1 MRSNPLANT
10 TFKRGTG
17 FWITSLLLMAIPGIL
32 HTQAA
37 APATPAQ
44 NATTGPASATAP
56 VIDAKQTQAAMP
68 ATPVRNSNRRKAAQ
82 LYLAASKQFVGE
94 QFEEAMR
101 GYEQAAALDPGN
113 ADYPLAAS
121 VARSHTVTALIQA
134 AAKDRM
140 RGDAGAAR
148 AALAHALELE
158 PDNDPVKQHL
168 YELGDDALL
177 GQARPIYEQGA
188 GRAGDAVELA
198 PSADVHTF
206 HLHAD
211 QRQILQQVFKSYEI
225 EATVDESVRATQAR
239 LDVDD
244 ARFETAAHVAG
255 MVTDSFYV
263 PLDAHRALVVRD
275 TKENRQQYTRQEYE
289 TVYLPGLSKE
299 ELADIGNLAKNVFNA
314 QQAVTEPSSGTIS
327 LRAPQSTL
335 DAFNAIMSQLLDGHS
350 QVLLEVRMIQ
360 LAHITARNTGVQP
373 PQSVSA
379 INVYSEEQSILN
391 SNQALVQ
398 QIISS
403 GLAAPGDT
411 LAILGILLA
420 SGQVSSS
427 LLTNGVALFG
437 GGLTASALAPGSMS
451 ANFSLNSSDSRELDE
466 IQLRVGDG
474 EDATL
479 KTGMR
484 YPIQTS
490 SYSSIAGS
498 VPSIP
503 GLTGAGSSS
512 SLSSLLASYGGV
524 PNIPQV
530 QYQDLGLT
538 LKATPRVMRGS
549 EVALKIDMKIDALA
563 GTSVNGN
570 PVLSNR
576 AWSGVVTVKPGEAV
590 EVVSE
595 LDKTESRAISG
606 VPGISEIPGMNNLTG
621 KDIQKN
627 YATLLIIITPHVI
640 RGTQAAGYSPML
652 RVEPGQTAAH

>member
-1 MRSNPLANT
+1 MRSNPLANPA
-10 TFKRGTG
+10 FRRGTG
-17 FWITSLLLMAIPGIL
+17 FWTTLLLLMALPGIL
-32 HTQAA
+32 YAQSA
-37 APATPAQ
+37 APATPVQ
-44 NATTGPASATAP
+44 SVTTGPASATAP
-56 VIDAKQTQAAMP
+56 VLDAIQTQTAMP
-68 ATPVRNSNRRKAAQ
+68 ATSVRNSDRRKASK

-94 QFEEAMR
+94 QFEEAMH
-101 GYEQAAALDPGN
+101 GYERAAALDPGN

-121 VARSHTVTALIQA
+121 VARSHAVTALIQA

-140 RGDAGAAR
+140 RGEAGAAR

-158 PDNDPVKQHL
+158 PDNVPVKQHL
-168 YELGDDALL
+168 YQLGDDALL

-198 PSADVHTF
+198 PSVDVHSF
-206 HLHAD
+206 HLRAD
-211 QRQILQQVFKSYEI
+211 QRQILQQGFKAYGVD
-225 EATVDESVRATQAR
+225 ATVDESVRGTQAR

-244 ARFETAAHVAG
+244 ARFETAARLAG
-255 MVTDSFYV
+255 LVTDSFYI
-263 PLDAHRALVVRD
+263 PLDAHRALMLRD
-275 TKENRQQYTRQEYE
+275 TNENRRQYTRQEYE

-299 ELADIGNLAKNVFNA
+299 ELTDIGNLAKNVFNA
-314 QQAVTEPSSGTIS
+314 QQAVTEPSSGTIT

-335 DAFNAIMSQLLDGHS
+335 DAFNATMSQLLDGHS

-360 LAHITARNTGVQP
+360 LAHISARNTGVRP

-379 INVYSEEQSILN
+379 FNVYTEEQSILN
-391 SNQALVQ
+391 ANQDLVQ
-398 QIISS
+398 EIISS
-403 GLAAPGDT
+403 GLASSGDT

-437 GGLTASALAPGSMS
+437 GGLTSSALAPGSLS
-451 ANFSLNSSDSRELDE
+451 ANFSLNSSDSRELDN
-466 IQLRVGDG
+466 IQLRLGDG

-490 SYSSIAGS
+490 SYSSLAGS
-498 VPSIP
+498 VSSIP
-503 GLTGAGSSS
+503 GLTSAGSSS
-512 SLSSLLASYGGV
+512 SLSSLLASYGGSGS
-524 PNIPQV
+524 NIPQV

-576 AWSGVVTVKPGEAV
+576 AWSGVVTIKPGEAV
-590 EVVSE
+590 EVISE

-606 VPGISEIPGMNNLTG
+606 VPGISEIPGMNNMTG
-621 KDIQKN
+621 KDTQKN
-627 YATLLIIITPHVI
+627 YATLLIIMTPHVI
-640 RGTQAAGYSPML
+640 RGTQAAGHSPML
-652 RVEPGQTAAH
+652 RVEHGQQGR

>member
-1 MRSNPLANT
+1 MRSHPLANPA
-10 TFKRGTG
+10 FRQLMS
-17 FWITSLLLMAIPGIL
+17 FWTALVLLVAIPRIL
-32 HTQAA
+32 HAQAA

-44 NATTGPASATAP
+44 SATTGTASTTTP
-56 VIDAKQTQAAMP
+56 VIDAKQAPAAMP
-68 ATPVRNSNRRKAAQ
+68 ATVVRNSDRRKAAK

-113 ADYPLAAS
+113 SDYPLAAN
-121 VARSHTVTALIQA
+121 VARSHAVTALIQA

-140 RGDAGAAR
+140 RGEAGAAS

-158 PDNDPVKQHL
+158 PNNVPVKQHL

-198 PSADVHTF
+198 PSAGVHSF
-206 HLHAD
+206 HLRAD
-211 QRQILQQVFKSYEI
+211 QRQILQQLFKSYGI
-225 EATVDESVRATQAR
+225 EATVDESVRATQVR

-244 ARFETAAHVAG
+244 ARFETAARVAG
-255 MVTDSFYV
+255 MVTDSFYL
-263 PLDAHRALVVRD
+263 PLDAHRALLLRD
-275 TKENRQQYTRQEYE
+275 TRDNRQQYTRQEYE

-314 QQAVTEPSSGTIS
+314 QQAVTEPSSGTIT
-327 LRAPQSTL
+327 LRASQSTL
-335 DAFNAIMSQLLDGHS
+335 DAFNATMGQLLDGHS

-360 LAHITARNTGVQP
+360 LAHISARNTGVKP

-391 SNQALVQ
+391 SNQDLVQ

-451 ANFSLNSSDSRELDE
+451 ANFSLNSSDSRELDN
-466 IQLRVGDG
+466 IQLRLGDG

-490 SYSSIAGS
+490 SYSSLAGS
-498 VPSIP
+498 VSSIP
-503 GLTGAGSSS
+503 GLTSAGSSS
-512 SLSSLLASYGGV
+512 SLSSLLASYGGSGS
-524 PNIPQV
+524 NIPQV

-576 AWSGVVTVKPGEAV
+576 AWSGVVTIKPGEAV

-621 KDIQKN
+621 KDTQKN

-640 RGTQAAGYSPML
+640 RGTQAAGHSPML
-652 RVEPGQTAAH
+652 RVEHGQPGR

>member
-1 MRSNPLANT
+1 
-10 TFKRGTG
+10 
-17 FWITSLLLMAIPGIL
+17 
-32 HTQAA
+32 
-37 APATPAQ
+37 
-44 NATTGPASATAP
+44 
-56 VIDAKQTQAAMP
+56 
-68 ATPVRNSNRRKAAQ
+68 
-82 LYLAASKQFVGE
+82 
-94 QFEEAMR
+94 
-101 GYEQAAALDPGN
+101 
-113 ADYPLAAS
+113 
-121 VARSHTVTALIQA
+121 
-134 AAKDRM
+134 
-140 RGDAGAAR
+140 
-148 AALAHALELE
+148 
-158 PDNDPVKQHL
+158 
-168 YELGDDALL
+168 
-177 GQARPIYEQGA
+177 
-188 GRAGDAVELA
+188 
-198 PSADVHTF
+198 
-206 HLHAD
+206 
-211 QRQILQQVFKSYEI
+211 
-225 EATVDESVRATQAR
+225 
-239 LDVDD
+239 
-244 ARFETAAHVAG
+244 
-255 MVTDSFYV
+255 
-263 PLDAHRALVVRD
+263 
-275 TKENRQQYTRQEYE
+275 
-289 TVYLPGLSKE
+289 
-299 ELADIGNLAKNVFNA
+299 
-314 QQAVTEPSSGTIS
+314 
-327 LRAPQSTL
+327 
-335 DAFNAIMSQLLDGHS
+335 LLDGHS

-360 LAHITARNTGVQP
+360 LAHISARNTGVKP

-391 SNQALVQ
+391 SNQDLVQ

-451 ANFSLNSSDSRELDE
+451 ANFSLNSSDSRELDN
-466 IQLRVGDG
+466 IQLRLGDG

-490 SYSSIAGS
+490 SYSSLAGS
-498 VPSIP
+498 VSSIP
-503 GLTGAGSSS
+503 GLTSAGSSS
-512 SLSSLLASYGGV
+512 SLSSLLASYGGSGS
-524 PNIPQV
+524 NIPQV

-576 AWSGVVTVKPGEAV
+576 AWSGVVTIKPGEAV

-621 KDIQKN
+621 KDTQKN

-640 RGTQAAGYSPML
+640 RGTQAAGHSPML
-652 RVEPGQTAAH
+652 RVEHGQPGR

>member
-10 TFKRGTG
+10 AFKRGTG
-17 FWITSLLLMAIPGIL
+17 FWIISLLLMAVPGIL
-32 HTQAA
+32 HAQAA
-37 APATPAQ
+37 APTQ
-44 NATTGPASATAP
+44 SATTGPASATAP
-56 VIDAKQTQAAMP
+56 VRAAKQAQAAMP
-68 ATPVRNSNRRKAAQ
+68 ATSVRNSDRRKAAK

-121 VARSHTVTALIQA
+121 VARSHAVTGLIQA

-140 RGDAGAAR
+140 RGEAEAAR

-158 PDNDPVKQHL
+158 PNSIPVKQHL

-177 GQARPIYEQGA
+177 GLGRPIYEKGA
-188 GRAGDAVELA
+188 GRAGEAVELA
-198 PSADVHTF
+198 PSAEVHGF

-211 QRQILQQVFKSYEI
+211 QRQILQQLFKSYGI

-244 ARFETAAHVAG
+244 ARFETAARIAG

-263 PLDAHRALVVRD
+263 PLDAHRVLVVRD
-275 TKENRQQYTRQEYE
+275 TKENRQQYMRQEYE

-314 QQAVTEPSSGTIS
+314 QQAVTEPSSGTIT

-335 DAFNAIMSQLLDGHS
+335 DAFNATMSQLLDGHS

-360 LAHITARNTGVQP
+360 LAHTSERNSGVKP

-379 INVYSEEQSILN
+379 FNVYTEEQSILN
-391 SNQALVQ
+391 ANASTVSE
-398 QIISS
+398 IISS
-403 GLAAPGDT
+403 GLASAGDT

-466 IQLRVGDG
+466 IQLRLGDG

-479 KTGMR
+479 KSGTS

-490 SYSSIAGS
+490 SYSSLSASTSAIAG
-498 VPSIP
+498 
-503 GLTGAGSSS
+503 LTSAGNSS
-512 SLSSLLASYGGV
+512 SLSSLLASYNSAS
-524 PNIPQV
+524 NIPQV

-549 EVALKIDMKIDALA
+549 EVALKIDMKIDSLA

-606 VPGISEIPGMNNLTG
+606 VPGISEIPGMNDLTG
-621 KDIQKN
+621 KDTQKN

-640 RGTQAAGYSPML
+640 RGAQAAGHSPML
-652 RVEPGQTAAH
+652 RVEPGQPTAH

>member
-1 MRSNPLANT
+1 
-10 TFKRGTG
+10 
-17 FWITSLLLMAIPGIL
+17 
-32 HTQAA
+32 
-37 APATPAQ
+37 
-44 NATTGPASATAP
+44 
-56 VIDAKQTQAAMP
+56 MP
-68 ATPVRNSNRRKAAQ
+68 AIVVRNSDRRKAAK

-94 QFEEAMR
+94 QFEEALR
-101 GYEQAAALDPGN
+101 GYEQAAKLDPGN

-121 VARSHTVTALIQA
+121 VARSHAVAALIQA

-140 RGDAGAAR
+140 RGEAGAAR
-148 AALAHALELE
+148 AALAQALELE
-158 PDNDPVKQHL
+158 PNNVPVKQHL
-168 YELGDDALL
+168 FELGDDALL

-188 GRAGDAVELA
+188 GRAGEAVELA
-198 PSADVHTF
+198 PTAGVHSF
-206 HLHAD
+206 HLRAD
-211 QRQILQQVFKSYEI
+211 QRQILQQVFKAYGI
-225 EATVDESVRATQAR
+225 DATVDESVRTAQAR

-244 ARFETAAHVAG
+244 ARFETAARIAE

-263 PLDAHRALVVRD
+263 PLDAHRVLLVRD
-275 TKENRQQYTRQEYE
+275 TKDNRQQYTRLEYE
-289 TVYLPGLSKE
+289 TVYLPGLTKE
-299 ELADIGNLAKNVFNA
+299 ELTDIGNLAKNVFNA
-314 QQAVTEPSSGTIS
+314 PQATTEPSSGTIT
-327 LRAPQSTL
+327 LRASQSTL
-335 DAFNAIMSQLLDGHS
+335 DAFNATMSQLLDGHS
-350 QVLLEVRMIQ
+350 QVMLEVRMIQ
-360 LAHITARNTGVQP
+360 LAHISARKTGVQP

-379 INVYSEEQSILN
+379 FNVYTEEQSILN
-391 SNQALVQ
+391 SNQDLVQ

-437 GGLTASALAPGSMS
+437 GGLTASALAPGSIS
-451 ANFSLNSSDSRELDE
+451 GNLNLNSSDSRELDN
-466 IQLRVGDG
+466 IQLRLGDG

-479 KTGMR
+479 KTGTR

-490 SYSSIAGS
+490 SYSSLGGS

-512 SLSSLLASYGGV
+512 SLSSLLASYGGGV
-524 PNIPQV
+524 PNLPQV

-576 AWSGVVTVKPGEAV
+576 AWSGVVTIKPGEAV
-590 EVVSE
+590 EVISE

-621 KDIQKN
+621 KDTQKN

-640 RGTQAAGYSPML
+640 RGTQSAGHSPML
-652 RVEPGQTAAH
+652 RVEHGQPGR

>member
-211 QRQILQQVFKSYEI
+211 QRQILQQVFKSYGI

-244 ARFETAAHVAG
+244 ARFETAARVAG
-255 MVTDSFYV
+255 MVTDSFYI

-275 TKENRQQYTRQEYE
+275 TKDNRQQYTRQEYE

-299 ELADIGNLAKNVFNA
+299 ELTDIGNLAKNVFNA
-314 QQAVTEPSSGTIS
+314 QQVAAEPTSGTITI
-327 LRAPQSTL
+327 RASQRTIN
-335 DAFNAIMSQLLDGHS
+335 AFNATMRELLDGRN
-350 QVLLEVRMIQ
+350 QVMLVVRMIQ
-360 LAHITARNTGVQP
+360 LAHISTRNTGVQP
-373 PQSVSA
+373 PQSTTA
-379 INVYSEEQSILN
+379 FNVYAQEQSILN
-391 SNQALVQ
+391 ANQSLVQ

-420 SGQVSSS
+420 SGQISSS
-427 LLTNGVALFG
+427 LFSNGIALFG
-437 GGLTASALAPGSMS
+437 GGLTQSALAPG
-451 ANFSLNSSDSRELDE
+451 AATLNLNLNSSDSRELDQM
-466 IQLRVGDG
+466 QLHLGDG
-474 EDATL
+474 EAATI
-479 KTGMR
+479 KTGTK

-490 SYSSIAGS
+490 SFSSLGTSAA
-498 VPSIP
+498 SIP
-503 GLTGAGSSS
+503 GLTGAGNSS
-512 SLSSLLASYGGV
+512 SLTSLLASYGGSV

-538 LKATPRVMRGS
+538 LKATPKVLRND
-549 EVALKIDMKIDALA
+549 EVALTIDLKIDALA
-563 GTSVNGN
+563 GTSINGN
-570 PVLSNR
+570 PVLNNR
-576 AWSGVVTVKPGEAV
+576 AWSGVVTLKQGEAV

-595 LDKTESRAISG
+595 MDKSESHAVSG
-606 VPGISEIPGMNNLTG
+606 TPGISEIPGLNDLTG
-621 KDIQKN
+621 KETQKN
-627 YATLLIIITPHVI
+627 YATLLIVITPHVI
-640 RGTQAAGYSPML
+640 RGEQAAGHSPMM
-652 RVEPGQTAAH
+652 RVEHGPAR